1 MAVIGKETV
10 HGCAASARTFT
21 SLRND
26 ITGGATAALLT
37 IPSSMGYGVLA
48 LQSLGEQYL
57 SQAVLAGLYCAI
69 VMPLAMLALGGR
81 TATMYAPR
89 SVVALLVGSIVL
101 QTIVSSPVA
110 RAGELTVDTMFA
122 VVLLLIVMAGLFQ
135 ALFGALRLGAL
146 IKYIP
151 SPVMAGFQNAVAILI
166 LISQIDTLLG
176 FPRHVP
182 LSRLAV
188 HLGTAQPLTLLV
200 GLTTF
205 AIIWY
210 LPKFSRR
217 IPAVPTGLVA
227 GTAVYHLLAA
237 LGGGAHLGP
246 MIGAMPHALPTARYL
261 TSLLALPAHPE
272 VRGLL
277 PAVVSAAFSL
287 AIIA

>member
-1 MAVIGKETV
+1 MAVSGEETV
-10 HGCAASARTFT
+10 RGRAASARTFT

-26 ITGGATAALLT
+26 IAGGATAALLT
-37 IPSSMGYGVLA
+37 IPSGMGYGVLA

-69 VMPLAMLALGGR
+69 FMPLAVLALGGR

-110 RAGELTVDTMFA
+110 RAGELTADTMFA
-122 VVLLLIVMAGLFQ
+122 VVLLLIVTAGLFQ

-166 LISQIDTLLG
+166 LVSQIDTLLG
-176 FPRHVP
+176 FSRHVP
-182 LSRLAV
+182 LSRLAG

-205 AIIWY
+205 AII
-210 LPKFSRR
+210 
-217 IPAVPTGLVA
+217 
-227 GTAVYHLLAA
+227 
-237 LGGGAHLGP
+237 
-246 MIGAMPHALPTARYL
+246 
-261 TSLLALPAHPE
+261 
-272 VRGLL
+272 
-277 PAVVSAAFSL
+277 
-287 AIIA
+287 